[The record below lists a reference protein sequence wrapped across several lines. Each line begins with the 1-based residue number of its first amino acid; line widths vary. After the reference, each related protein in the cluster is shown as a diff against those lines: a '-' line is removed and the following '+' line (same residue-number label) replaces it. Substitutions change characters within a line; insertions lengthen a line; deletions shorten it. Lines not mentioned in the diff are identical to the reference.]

1 MAGLLQK
8 DTKYLEL
15 DLQVLCTITIQGL
28 GCGTP
33 RSIQTLFASLLSCS
47 AATLPLVTVNIM
59 NSFVF
64 IGHKVKKD
72 YFLIIAMIGFMIEND
87 YQY

>member
-15 DLQVLCTITIQGL
+15 DLQVLCIITIQGL

-33 RSIQTLFASLLSCS
+33 RRIQTLFASLLSCS
-47 AATLPLVTVNIM
+47 ATTLPLVTVNIM

-64 IGHKVKKD
+64 IGHNVKKD
-72 YFLIIAMIGFMIEND
+72 YFLIIAMIGFMVEND